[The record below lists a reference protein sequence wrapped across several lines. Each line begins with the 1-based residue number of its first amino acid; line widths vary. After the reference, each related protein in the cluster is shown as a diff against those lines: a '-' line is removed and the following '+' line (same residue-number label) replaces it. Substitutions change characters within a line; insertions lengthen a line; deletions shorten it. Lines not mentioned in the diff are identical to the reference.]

1 MLSKRAKRL
10 TVIVLLVLFFMGGK
24 LVAEYI
30 QSAPVGNEIIQSFKG
45 GPNIK
50 EVTGKL
56 TERKNCC
63 IRK

>member
-30 QSAPVGNEIIQSFKG
+30 QTVPVGNEIIQSFKG

-56 TERKNCC
+56 TEKEELL
-63 IRK
+63 